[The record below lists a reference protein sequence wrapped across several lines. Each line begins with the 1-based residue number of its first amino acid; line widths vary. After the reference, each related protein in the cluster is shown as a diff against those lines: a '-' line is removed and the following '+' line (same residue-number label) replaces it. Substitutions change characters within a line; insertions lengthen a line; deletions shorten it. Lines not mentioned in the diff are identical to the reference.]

1 MASSNQWPASLGEGP
16 HLTVGGVLTTVVSD
30 VSQGFRV
37 SSEKISSSSSC
48 SASLGVKLRP
58 LATSRTRPLGEPG
71 SKQCRRRVLVKRL
84 IQV

>member
-48 SASLGVKLRP
+48 SAGLGVKLRP
-58 LATSRTRPLGEPG
+58 LPPPGPAPLENQGVNSAEEE
-71 SKQCRRRVLVKRL
+71 SL
-84 IQV
+84 